1 MRKNLLSIDWD
12 YFVSIG
18 KNNWGSYTE
27 NKRTILDLWY
37 KRYIEGEKRGKNIQ
51 RFFRLSSE
59 TGNFWSKIK
68 QLFQFQKDT
77 KVYVSDSH
85 TLSYEIAK
93 ESGCEKV
100 YLFDAHA
107 DLGYG
112 GLSSLDFEVNCAN
125 WLGKLLKNKLIKEAD
140 IIYSPFAK
148 EKITDFKSIN
158 HIFNIHYP
166 SVEDLNREIPIS
178 TIHICRSGAW
188 TPPWFDGQFTKFIQS
203 LGLPYKKMNCPT
215 RTWNVE
221 HMNLS
226 DKIHYRMI

>member
-1 MRKNLLSIDWD
+1 MEKSLLSIDWD
-12 YFVSIG
+12 YFISID
-18 KNNWGSYTE
+18 KSNWCSCIE
-27 NKRTILDLWY
+27 NQRTILDLWY
-37 KRYIEGEKRGKNIQ
+37 KRYIEEKEKGKNIQ
-51 RFFRLSSE
+51 KSFRLSSE
-59 TGNFWSKIK
+59 VGDFWSRIK
-68 QLFQFQKDT
+68 QLFQFQKDI

-93 ESGCEKV
+93 ENGCEKV

-112 GLSSLDFEVNCAN
+112 GLPSLDFEVNCAN
-125 WLGKLLKNKLIKEAD
+125 WLGKLLKNKFIKEAN
-140 IIYSPFAK
+140 IIYSPFTK
-148 EKITDFKSIN
+148 EKISDFNFMN

-166 SVEDLNREIPIS
+166 LVEDLNREIPIS

-188 TPPWFDGQFTKFIQS
+188 TPPWFDEQFIKFVEA
-203 LGLPYKKMNCPT
+203 LGRPYKKVNCST